1 MLIAISGEL
10 SKAVGVLGNH
20 RMFTNT
26 IVDSDKFLE
35 MPLSTQALYFHLGM
49 RADDE
54 GFIGSPKKIIRA
66 VNCTEDDLKL
76 LIAKGFVICFESG
89 IIVITHWNLHNTI
102 RKDRKKDTFF
112 QTEKALLSLNESN
125 IYSIDNQMTTICQP
139 SGNQMTAQGK
149 LSKDKL
155 SKDNISDNVST
166 SVDGRTAFD
175 YQSVINSF
183 NSICQSLPKVQKLT
197 DTRRKKI
204 KSTSRLLGKMT
215 FEEVFYKVE
224 SSDFLSGRNGKWTA
238 CCFDWILNPP
248 NLTKIIEGNY
258 NNKQSQ
264 QQSTSQYKQG
274 VDYF

>member
-1 MLIAISGEL
+1 M
-10 SKAVGVLGNH
+10 GNH

>member
-1 MLIAISGEL
+1 
-10 SKAVGVLGNH
+10 
-20 RMFTNT
+20 MFTNT

-166 SVDGRTAFD
+166 SVDGRIAFD

-183 NSICQSLPKVQKLT
+183 NSICISLPKIKKLT
-197 DTRRKKI
+197 DTRKKKI
-204 KSTSRLLGKMT
+204 KGAYKLLEDMNFDEFFGMI
-215 FEEVFYKVE
+215 E
-224 SSDFLSGRNGKWTA
+224 SSDFLTGRSGIWNG
-238 CCFDWILNPP
+238 CSFDWCISPSNVVKIL
-248 NLTKIIEGNY
+248 EGNY
-258 NNKQSQ
+258 SNTKEKTTQPLLTYNGYNKL
-264 QQSTSQYKQG
+264 
-274 VDYF
+274 